1 MSAPTADRSRGGSSI
16 VVVPSDDAYVCGILI
31 MAFDTP
37 GEDERFANRL
47 PSRGVSLAMKRITG
61 SMVVCAGAGLF
72 TAGALLF
79 NGGGGGE
86 RPANPAPAVAAPA
99 APGGTAATLEIK
111 NFEFSSI
118 TAKPGA
124 TVTIANRDDAA
135 HTVTADKGGFNVKAS
150 GKSSASLRAPAA
162 PGTYP
167 FFCAIHPEMRGTL
180 TVR

>member
-1 MSAPTADRSRGGSSI
+1 MSPPTADLSRGGSSI

-31 MAFDTP
+31 MAVDTP
-37 GEDERFANRL
+37 GEDDRFANRL
-47 PSRGVSLAMKRITG
+47 QSRGVSLAMKRITG

-79 NGGGGGE
+79 NGGAGGE
-86 RPANPAPAVAAPA
+86 RSANPAPAVAAP
-99 APGGTAATLEIK
+99 GVTAARLEIK

-124 TVTIANRDDAA
+124 TVTITNRDDAA

-162 PGTYP
+162 PGTYA